1 MTTPAKEII
10 YRKVYIRSEDDL
22 PKEAG
27 FYFVNWTPGHAH
39 HTTMAAQYY
48 DESIKGLWFGKGWF
62 DWYLLP
68 VELPTEKEIVIAE
81 SISTYII
88 KPDASSFELLSQ
100 GFRDGVRWLISKLKG
115 NG

>member
-1 MTTPAKEII
+1 MTTPDKETI
-10 YRKVYIRSEDDL
+10 YIKKFIKSEDDL
-22 PKEAG
+22 PKEG
-27 FYFVNWTPGHAH
+27 SYICHFKEFPDNSSMGTIYTNHKC
-39 HTTMAAQYY
+39 MN
-48 DESIKGLWFGKGWF
+48 DC
-62 DWYLLP
+62 DWYLQ
-68 VELPTEKEIVIAE
+68 EIQLPTDEEIVIAE